1 MPHQHGQGP
10 APQGPQPLPGVD
22 AIIAVGSGKGGVGKT
37 TLSVNLAVALAKMG
51 HKVGL
56 LDADVYGPNVPLM
69 LGVNDQ
75 PRMVGENR
83 IEPIEAFGLK
93 VISVGFLNPGDK
105 PIIWRGPML
114 HQIVRQ
120 FLGLVEWGQLDYLI
134 VDLPPGTGD
143 IALSLVQTVPLTGAV
158 VVSTPSDVSLQDARK
173 AIEMFRQM
181 KVDVVG
187 VVENMSYFVC
197 PHCQHEVDIFSRGG
211 AEKMAAAVWGVVPG
225 QHRTRPGSPQV
236 RRRRQAGG
244 ARRRE
249 LAARQVDLRI
259 RAESSSARRGD
270 QGQRAGQRD
279 SDPVVIRA
287 YNLVILSGAFGREGP
302 MQLAAECTDPSRKTA
317 AQDGKVAFESRQL
330 PSCLRLAILQNQLRH
345 HLPDRR
351 AVLEAVP
358 EPPPTIQTFS
368 IAGCRSIMKWL
379 SGVCSYWQTRV
390 SISGASFRAGKR
402 KPTYSRMSL
411 RVSGLTTRSPSVGS
425 NAGPRVSSAILNP
438 RRSLPGMP

>member
-1 MPHQHGQGP
+1 LNAHIPHQHGQP
-10 APQGPQPLPGVD
+10 QQGPQPLPGVD
-22 AIIAVGSGKGGVGKT
+22 AIVAVGSGKGGVGKT
-37 TLSVNLAVALAKMG
+37 TLSVNLAVALARLG

-83 IEPIEAFGLK
+83 IEPLQAFGLK

-143 IALSLVQTVPLTGAV
+143 IALSLVQTVPLTGAI

-181 KVDVVG
+181 KVDVAG

-211 AEKMAAAVWGVVPG
+211 AEKMAEKFGVPFLGSIQLDPEVRKAG
-225 QHRTRPGSPQV
+225 DGGRPVVLEG
-236 RRRRQAGG
+236 
-244 ARRRE
+244 
-249 LAARQVDLRI
+249 
-259 RAESSSARRGD
+259 ESSPHAKSIYDFAKKVVARVGEIKASTP
-270 QGQRAGQRD
+270 AG
-279 SDPVVIRA
+279 VI
-287 YNLVILSGAFGREGP
+287 
-302 MQLAAECTDPSRKTA
+302 Q
-317 AQDGKVAFESRQL
+317 
-330 PSCLRLAILQNQLRH
+330 
-345 HLPDRR
+345 
-351 AVLEAVP
+351 
-358 EPPPTIQTFS
+358 IQ
-368 IAGCRSIMKWL
+368 
-379 SGVCSYWQTRV
+379 
-390 SISGASFRAGKR
+390 
-402 KPTYSRMSL
+402 
-411 RVSGLTTRSPSVGS
+411 
-425 NAGPRVSSAILNP
+425 
-438 RRSLPGMP
+438 

>member
-10 APQGPQPLPGVD
+10 AQPGPQPLPGVD

-37 TLSVNLAVALAKMG
+37 TLSVNLAVSLVKMG
-51 HKVGL
+51 YKVGL

-69 LGVNDQ
+69 LGVSDQ

-83 IEPIEAFGLK
+83 IEPIQAFGLK

-173 AIEMFRQM
+173 AVEMFRQM
-181 KVDVVG
+181 KVDIVG

-211 AEKMAAAVWGVVPG
+211 AEKMAERFGVSFL
-225 QHRTRPGSPQV
+225 GSIQLDPEV
-236 RRRRQAGG
+236 RKSGDGG
-244 ARRRE
+244 TPVVLEGENSPHAKSIFEFARKVVE
-249 LAARQVDLRI
+249 
-259 RAESSSARRGD
+259 
-270 QGQRAGQRD
+270 RAGEIKA
-279 SDPVVIRA
+279 SATGSVI
-287 YNLVILSGAFGREGP
+287 
-302 MQLAAECTDPSRKTA
+302 Q
-317 AQDGKVAFESRQL
+317 
-330 PSCLRLAILQNQLRH
+330 
-345 HLPDRR
+345 
-351 AVLEAVP
+351 
-358 EPPPTIQTFS
+358 IQ
-368 IAGCRSIMKWL
+368 
-379 SGVCSYWQTRV
+379 
-390 SISGASFRAGKR
+390 
-402 KPTYSRMSL
+402 
-411 RVSGLTTRSPSVGS
+411 
-425 NAGPRVSSAILNP
+425 
-438 RRSLPGMP
+438 